1 MKLTPLDVKRQEFK
15 RVIRG
20 YDVVEVDTFMDMVAV
35 ELEEALRAQK
45 ELRERAAEL
54 EVQLKDYRTIEKTL
68 QQTLLQAQETTG
80 KTYETA
86 RKEAEVIVREADQKA
101 AKIVEQAQTH
111 LARLN
116 NDIIG
121 VQARKEGLVNRLR
134 LLLTTELDLLKALE
148 STADDEHTGGRSLG
162 TGKDIIEIERV
173 LRNLE
178 NERTPAN
185 D

>member
-20 YDVVEVDTFMDMVAV
+20 YDVVEVDTFMDMIAV
-35 ELEEALRAQK
+35 ELEETLRAQK

-86 RKEAEVIVREADQKA
+86 RKEAELIVREAEQKA
-101 AKIVEQAQTH
+101 ARIVEQAQAD
-111 LARLN
+111 LGRMN
-116 NDIIG
+116 NDIVG
-121 VQARKEGLVNRLR
+121 LQARREGLVNRLR
-134 LLLTTELDLLKALE
+134 ILLTTELDLLKTLE
-148 STADDEHTGGRSLG
+148 GLSEDEHGGGMSLG
-162 TGKDIIEIERV
+162 TGKDIIEIDRV
-173 LRNLE
+173 LRSLE

>member
-20 YDVVEVDTFMDMVAV
+20 YDIVEVDTFMDMIAV

-45 ELRERAAEL
+45 ELRERATEL

-86 RKEAEVIVREADQKA
+86 RKEAELIVREAEQKA
-101 AKIVEQAQTH
+101 TRIVEQAQTD
-111 LARLN
+111 LGRLK
-116 NDIIG
+116 NDIVG
-121 VQARKEGLVNRLR
+121 LQGRREGLVSRLR
-134 LLLTTELDLLKALE
+134 VLLTTELDVLKTLE
-148 STADDEHTGGRSLG
+148 ATADDYSGGTSLG
-162 TGKDIIEIERV
+162 TGKDIIEIDSV
-173 LRNLE
+173 LRSLE

>member
-20 YDVVEVDTFMDMVAV
+20 YDIVEVDTFMDMIAV

-45 ELRERAAEL
+45 ELRERATEL
-54 EVQLKDYRTIEKTL
+54 DVQLRDYRTIEKTL

-86 RKEAEVIVREADQKA
+86 RKEAELIVREAEQKA
-101 AKIVEQAQTH
+101 ARIVEQAQTD
-111 LARLN
+111 LGRLH
-116 NDIIG
+116 NDIVG
-121 VQARKEGLVNRLR
+121 LQARKEGLVNRLR
-134 LLLTTELDLLKALE
+134 VLLTTELDVLKTLE
-148 STADDEHTGGRSLG
+148 ASAGDDYSGGTSLG
-162 TGKDIIEIERV
+162 TGKETIEIDSV
-173 LRNLE
+173 LRSLE

>member
-15 RVIRG
+15 RTLRG
-20 YDVVEVDTFMDMVAV
+20 YDVVEVDTFMDMIAV

-86 RKEAEVIVREADQKA
+86 RREAELIVREAEQKA
-101 AKIVEQAQTH
+101 ARIVEQAQSD
-111 LARLN
+111 LGRMQ
-116 NDIIG
+116 NDIVG
-121 VQARKEGLVNRLR
+121 LQVRKEGLVNRLR
-134 LLLTTELDLLKALE
+134 VLLTTELDLLKTLE
-148 STADDEHTGGRSLG
+148 STVEDEQAGGLSLG
-162 TGKDIIEIERV
+162 TGKDIIEVDRV
-173 LRNLE
+173 LRSLE
-178 NERTPAN
+178 NERTPAH

>member
-15 RVIRG
+15 RAIRG
-20 YDVVEVDTFMDMVAV
+20 YDIVEVDTFMDMIAV

-45 ELRERAAEL
+45 DLRDRATEL

-86 RKEAEVIVREADQKA
+86 RRESELIVREAEQKA
-101 AKIVEQAQTH
+101 AKIVEQAQSD
-111 LARLN
+111 LGRLKS
-116 NDIIG
+116 DIIG
-121 VQARKEGLVNRLR
+121 LQARKEGLVNRLR
-134 LLLTTELDLLKALE
+134 VLLTTELDLLKTLE
-148 STADDEHTGGRSLG
+148 ASAEDEHPGGASLG
-162 TGKDIIEIERV
+162 TGKDVIEVDSV
-173 LRNLE
+173 LRSLE

>member
-20 YDVVEVDTFMDMVAV
+20 YDIVEVDTFMDMIAV

-45 ELRERAAEL
+45 ELRERATEL

-80 KTYETA
+80 KTYEAA
-86 RKEAEVIVREADQKA
+86 RKEAELIVREAEQKA
-101 AKIVEQAQTH
+101 ARIVEQAQTD
-111 LARLN
+111 LGRLN
-116 NDIIG
+116 NDIVG
-121 VQARKEGLVNRLR
+121 VQARKESLVNRLR
-134 LLLTTELDLLKALE
+134 ILLTTELDLLKTLE
-148 STADDEHTGGRSLG
+148 GTADDEHAGGRSLG
-162 TGKDIIEIERV
+162 TGKDIIEIDRV
-173 LRNLE
+173 LRSLE
-178 NERTPAN
+178 SERTPSN

>member
-20 YDVVEVDTFMDMVAV
+20 YDIVEVDTFMDMIAV

-86 RKEAEVIVREADQKA
+86 RKEAELIAREAEQKA
-101 AKIVEQAQTH
+101 ARIVEQAQTD
-111 LARLN
+111 LGRLK
-116 NDIIG
+116 NDIVG
-121 VQARKEGLVNRLR
+121 LQARREGLVNRLR
-134 LLLTTELDLLKALE
+134 VLLTTELDVLKTLE
-148 STADDEHTGGRSLG
+148 ATAADDYSGGTSLG
-162 TGKDIIEIERV
+162 TGKDIIEIDSV
-173 LRNLE
+173 LRSLE

>member
-20 YDVVEVDTFMDMVAV
+20 YDIVEVDTFMDMIAV

-45 ELRERAAEL
+45 ELRERATEL

-68 QQTLLQAQETTG
+68 QQTLLQAQEMTG

-86 RKEAEVIVREADQKA
+86 RKEAELIVREAEQKA
-101 AKIVEQAQTH
+101 AKIVEQAQTD
-111 LARLN
+111 LGRLN
-116 NDIIG
+116 NGIVG
-121 VQARKEGLVNRLR
+121 LQARKEGLVNRLR
-134 LLLTTELDLLKALE
+134 VLLTTELDVLKTLGA
-148 STADDEHTGGRSLG
+148 TVDDEHTGGLSLG
-162 TGKDIIEIERV
+162 TGKDVIEIDRV
-173 LRNLE
+173 LRSLE

>member
-20 YDVVEVDTFMDMVAV
+20 YDIVEVDTFMDMIAV

-45 ELRERAAEL
+45 ELRERATEL

-80 KTYETA
+80 KTYEAA
-86 RKEAEVIVREADQKA
+86 RKEAELIVREAEQKA
-101 AKIVEQAQTH
+101 SRIVEQAHTD
-111 LARLN
+111 LGRLN
-116 NDIIG
+116 SDIVSLQG
-121 VQARKEGLVNRLR
+121 RKEGLVNRLR
-134 LLLTTELDLLKALE
+134 VLLTTELDVLKALE
-148 STADDEHTGGRSLG
+148 ATADDERAGGMSLG
-162 TGKDIIEIERV
+162 TGKDVIEIDRV
-173 LRNLE
+173 LRSLE
-178 NERTPAN
+178 NERTTAN